1 MVAKEK
7 ELKAWVKLEAM
18 GPIWRSQG
26 RNVMTGRWVLRWKL
40 IDGCK
45 IIKARLVIRG
55 FMDRQ
60 QGGLDTASFTA
71 RRTSQRLILSVAV
84 QYGWRLFS
92 WGIGNAFLR
101 GLSFEELAPQ
111 RGDAPETM
119 REACFDPPADVYTI
133 LQGWEKF
140 KGANKYSH
148 LLKLL
153 KGAYGLKDAR
163 SCGRNAWKTSAKKAR
178 GQTIDARLL
187 QLDVFQ

>member
-1 MVAKEK
+1 MD
-7 ELKAWVKLEAM
+7 
-18 GPIWRSQG
+18 PILRSQG

-45 IIKARLVIRG
+45 MIKARLVIRG

-92 WGIGNAFLR
+92 WDIGNAFLR
-101 GLSFEELAPQ
+101 GLSFEELAAQ

-148 LLKLL
+148 LEGSL
-153 KGAYGLKDAR
+153 R
-163 SCGRNAWKTSAKKAR
+163 P
-178 GQTIDARLL
+178 
-187 QLDVFQ
+187 